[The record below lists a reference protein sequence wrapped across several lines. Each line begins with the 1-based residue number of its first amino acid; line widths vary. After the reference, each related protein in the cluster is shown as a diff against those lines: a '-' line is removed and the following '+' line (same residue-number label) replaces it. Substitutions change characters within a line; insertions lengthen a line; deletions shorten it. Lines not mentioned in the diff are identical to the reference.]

1 MNSHFRDVVL
11 IHKLSP
17 PPPIQAWVCLS
28 ALTFICVLGSTRPPW
43 PLGAFAS
50 ATSRL
55 SSAKISPILIT
66 SALVKSP
73 PAYRQIPVCASFDC
87 SPTSGYR
94 HHTPRF
100 GPSGHIREGRARCHR
115 PRCIFY
121 RFYLGVCEKLAAGS
135 GYVFRSALH
144 VYHGQYH
151 DQIHFQIYAVRL
163 LSPSFYEPANSFNF
177 RLSLD
182 HVAEGGTLAEEVVS
196 TIRTAQAFGTQSV
209 LASLYD
215 VSVQKAYNADCR
227 FAVAQGIGLAF
238 MFFSIYA
245 AYALGVFRFLATY
258 RLTNFH
264 PSIPSIQLWHHA
276 HQSRSC

>member
-1 MNSHFRDVVL
+1 
-11 IHKLSP
+11 
-17 PPPIQAWVCLS
+17 
-28 ALTFICVLGSTRPPW
+28 
-43 PLGAFAS
+43 
-50 ATSRL
+50 
-55 SSAKISPILIT
+55 
-66 SALVKSP
+66 
-73 PAYRQIPVCASFDC
+73 
-87 SPTSGYR
+87 
-94 HHTPRF
+94 
-100 GPSGHIREGRARCHR
+100 
-115 PRCIFY
+115 
-121 RFYLGVCEKLAAGS
+121 LAAGS
-135 GYVFRSALH
+135 GHVFHSALH
-144 VYHGQYH
+144 IYHGQYH

-209 LASLYD
+209 LASFYD

-245 AYALGVFRFLATY
+245 AYGLGVFRFLAAY

-264 PSIPSIQLWHHA
+264 PSMPSIQLWHHA